1 MLQER
6 DELGEVPGLPAEIWG
21 KEVVQQLGAGL
32 TWLGRGIQLWISCQ
46 SLMFQWPQKNHHSCE
61 RESKTTKKG
70 EEMCLARNPGYS
82 SWHEKF
88 LGIKR
93 WEAYYDFEEI
103 ISSKKSQNW
112 SARKPVMIQAFDG
125 HSIPQSDPSRNWIMI
140 QMSQWPPQRKQWQ
153 IMDKKRPVSG
163 WRQRPQKIVDKSD
176 LPRK

>member
-6 DELGEVPGLPAEIWG
+6 DELREVPGLPAEVRG

-32 TWLGRGIQLWISCQ
+32 TWLERRIQLWISCQ

-61 RESKTTKKG
+61 WEIKTTKKG
-70 EEMCLARNPGYS
+70 EEMCLAQNPGYS
-82 SWHEKF
+82 YWHEKF

-93 WEAYYDFEEI
+93 WGAYYDFEEI
-103 ISSKKSQNW
+103 ILSKKSQNW
-112 SARKPVMIQAFDG
+112 SARKPMMIQALDG
-125 HSIPQSDPSRNWIMI
+125 HSIPQSDTSRNWIMI
-140 QMSQWPPQRKQWQ
+140 QMSQCPPQRKQWQ

-163 WRQRPQKIVDKSD
+163 WSQRPQKIVDKSV